1 MAFWHTSAIVFGY
14 IHFFAALIYKICPI
28 TTGYRL
34 FVPFSAVNFT
44 YREKI
49 PGYVQNLRDSGIYA
63 ANFSAYVK

>member
-1 MAFWHTSAIVFGY
+1 MVFRRIGAIVFGY

-49 PGYVQNLRDSGIYA
+49 PGYV
-63 ANFSAYVK
+63 

>member
-49 PGYVQNLRDSGIYA
+49 PGYV
-63 ANFSAYVK
+63 